1 MKKEILLTAAI
12 LGTLASSSAFAMGS
26 NIGYNNVSNGEY
38 GFVLGSNNTAEA
50 GATSSLA
57 FGDGNTVKQAN
68 SMVFGQGNLSDGE
81 NSFVGGDKA
90 KAVGRDTFAFGSSA
104 EALTE
109 YTIAIG
115 SQARTIGYNTLAI
128 GNGATVSG
136 PSSIAIGRTNNVTG
150 ENSVAIG
157 ANNGTIKGEQAV
169 VVGYNNKMTTA
180 DQEQLIF
187 GSNSVTSGQGSI
199 VVGTHGQATAVD
211 ALALGNNTIAD
222 VQNGVAIG
230 TNSVTESAVGTSNIK
245 DNTTDIRFSN
255 STYAGSTPDSVVSFG
270 TNGRAGAGGVTSYT
284 RQLQN
289 VAAGRVSSTS
299 TDAINGS
306 QLYDVALEAQKYN
319 TMANGS
325 NTTVVATDNA
335 YGRKEFKVNV
345 NKDLVDMNSA
355 AFGKNTDDKHTVV
368 NTDGTI
374 VFDGDKDTKYGANG
388 LTIEDRNNLDTASY
402 NINGMTASDAN
413 GTVSFTTTNID
424 AGNNQIHNVKAGTA
438 GTDAVNV
445 DQMNKAIN
453 DNRTIVEAG
462 DNIVVKEDAGTYTV
476 STAKDLTNLNSVSLN
491 DGNNESTYTTEGIN
505 MTYRGA
511 DDEYHTSYKYDGV
524 HITTNDGDANPVNEV
539 SLTDKGL
546 NNGGNRIT
554 KVGKGIDG
562 DDGVNVNQ
570 LRDELAKNKAVESVI
585 ADNQVDNIAA
595 VRVTNGKSTGDA
607 NAQYGVYVSRST
619 VDAIAKASNRFAG
632 DDVINVTRWDAPA
645 NVADLTTFKYN
656 GEKAATKTPLTY
668 KANGKDAKQVMLANG
683 LDFTNGKNTTAT
695 TDANGVVKY
704 SVNDNLNGM
713 KSVNFDGGTTVN
725 NDGLTINNGPSV
737 TKDGIDAGNKT
748 ITNVA
753 PGRVEAGST
762 DAINGSQLNDA
773 AQRISN
779 RYDAAIANN
788 QREISKVG
796 ARAAAMANL
805 HYQDFNADDKWSF
818 AAGYGHYKGQN
829 AGAIGVAYQPNE
841 NTMITAS
848 TTIGKDAMYGAG
860 VSMKFGKSSK
870 MNANKQVAMAKEIEE
885 LRAIVAAQNAKID
898 ALVDHAMGKNEAIT
912 DVVFPDVP
920 ENHWAYAMVQDLAYK
935 GIVVGYPDGTFSGD
949 RTLTRYEFAVA
960 LDRAISAGYM
970 NPELG
975 RAIKEFKVELDQV
988 QNGMRFRVDR
998 VSGRDGA
1005 TDKVERVRVN
1015 KDNTRDNYGTIVR

>member
-12 LGTLASSSAFAMGS
+12 LGTLASGSVFAAGS
-26 NIGYNNVSNGEY
+26 NTGYNNVSNGDY
-38 GFVLGSNNTAEA
+38 GTVFGSNNTTETS
-50 GATSSLA
+50 ATSSLA
-57 FGDGNTVKQAN
+57 FGDGNVVKQAN
-68 SMVFGQGNLSDGE
+68 SMAFGQGNVSDGE

-136 PSSIAIGRTNNVTG
+136 PSSIAIGKTNNVTG

-157 ANNGTIKGEQAV
+157 ANNGTIKGEQAI

-211 ALALGNNTIAD
+211 AVALGNNTIAD

-319 TMANGS
+319 TMADGS

-388 LTIEDRNNLDTASY
+388 LTIEDRNTLDAASY

-445 DQMNKAIN
+445 DQMNKAI
-453 DNRTIVEAG
+453 EA
-462 DNIVVKEDAGTYTV
+462 
-476 STAKDLTNLNSVSLN
+476 
-491 DGNNESTYTTEGIN
+491 
-505 MTYRGA
+505 
-511 DDEYHTSYKYDGV
+511 
-524 HITTNDGDANPVNEV
+524 
-539 SLTDKGL
+539 
-546 NNGGNRIT
+546 
-554 KVGKGIDG
+554 
-562 DDGVNVNQ
+562 
-570 LRDELAKNKAVESVI
+570 NKAVESVV
-585 ADNQVDNIAA
+585 ADNQTDNIVA

-668 KANGKDAKQVMLANG
+668 KANGKDAKQVMLADG

-753 PGRVEAGST
+753 PGRVDAGST

-829 AGAIGVAYQPNE
+829 AGALGVAYQPNE
-841 NTMITAS
+841 NTMIS
-848 TTIGKDAMYGAG
+848 VSSTIGKDSMIGAG

-870 MNANKQVAMAKEIEE
+870 MNANKQVAMAKEIQE

-898 ALVDHAMGKNEAIT
+898 ALVDHAMGRNEAIT

-920 ENHWAYAMVQDLAYK
+920 ENHWAYMMVQDLAYK
-935 GIVVGYPDGTFSGD
+935 GIVVGYPDNNFSGD

-975 RAIKEFKVELDQV
+975 RAIKEFKPELDSIYA
-988 QNGMRFRVDR
+988 NMRFRVDR
-998 VSGRDGA
+998 ESGKDGSVN
-1005 TDKVERVRVN
+1005 KVERVRVN
-1015 KDNTRDNYGTIVR
+1015 KDSARDNYGTIVK